1 MSEKHALLGAMMKFT
16 MTLAALLSIAFSF
29 SEAIARKQIARLPG
43 SYLLRVASKEA
54 SLRLV

>member
-1 MSEKHALLGAMMKFT
+1 MMKFT

-43 SYLLRVASKEA
+43 SYLLRVASKEGGYGWFE
-54 SLRLV
+54 SGGSTR

>member
-1 MSEKHALLGAMMKFT
+1 MMKFT